1 MRSKYYIFGFVLCCL
16 LLLGINVCAADDAAA
31 SIYAFDDATYTDT
44 APDETT
50 TEYYFD
56 EYGEPYVYDEN
67 GEKLYTYTA
76 PDGTTV
82 EYYLDEYGEPYVYD
96 KNGEKLYTYTYPDGT
111 TIEYYLNEHD
121 VPYTYRDGE
130 QVFVVITL
138 DRYKVTDPEVLD
150 ALNGNGDL
158 ASLYNDGAKHN
169 NGDMSYLFYGM
180 ILIALTGIFILI
192 VSKKT

>member
-1 MRSKYYIFGFVLCCL
+1 MTMRKSCYHKKGGSRSMRSKYYIFGFVLCCL

-31 SIYAFDDATYTDT
+31 SIYAFDNATYSDT

-82 EYYLDEYGEPYVYD
+82 EYYLDENGYPY
-96 KNGEKLYTYTYPDGT
+96 LY
-111 TIEYYLNEHD
+111 E
-121 VPYTYRDGE
+121 DGE
-130 QVFVVITL
+130 RFNAMIPL
-138 DRYKVTDPEVLD
+138 ERNRVTDPEVLD

-158 ASLYNDGAKHN
+158 ASLHKDAAEHN
-169 NGDMSYLFYGM
+169 NGATSYLFYGM
-180 ILIALTGIFILI
+180 ILFALVGIFILI